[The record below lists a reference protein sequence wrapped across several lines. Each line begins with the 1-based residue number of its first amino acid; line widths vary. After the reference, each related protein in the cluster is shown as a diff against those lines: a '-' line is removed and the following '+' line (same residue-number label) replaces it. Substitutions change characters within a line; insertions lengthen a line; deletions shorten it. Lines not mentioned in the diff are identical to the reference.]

1 MKNKV
6 VVTREMFFDQVK
18 SYITEPASL
27 AMIEKAYEYAE
38 DKHKDQKRKSGEPYF
53 VHLMNVGYILAT
65 LHAGPQ
71 TITAGL
77 LHDTMEDCDVPKE
90 ELAREFD
97 EDVANLVEGVTKIG
111 RLAFSDDKEYEAAN
125 HRKIFIAMAKDVR
138 VIIIKLVDR
147 LHNMRTL
154 EYTSPE
160 SQVRKAS
167 ETLRVYCP
175 IAHRL
180 GFGDIKNEM
189 EDLCFYYLD
198 RQHYHEVASL
208 VEAKKREREA
218 RVNKMIGEITELLNE
233 HNFEFRIFGRTR
245 GLMRS
250 LTSMPSESSPG
261 PS

>member
-1 MKNKV
+1 MKNKL

-18 SYITEPASL
+18 TYISDPDSL
-27 AMIEKAYEYAE
+27 ALIEKAYEYAE
-38 DKHKDQKRKSGEPYF
+38 EKHRNQRRKSGEPYF

-71 TITAGL
+71 TICAGL

-90 ELAREFD
+90 ELEKEFD
-97 EDVANLVEGVTKIG
+97 RDIANLVEGVTKIG

-125 HRKIFIAMAKDVR
+125 HRKIFIAMARDVR

-167 ETLRVYCP
+167 ETLQVYCP

-180 GFGDIKNEM
+180 GFGDIKNEL

-198 RQHYHEVASL
+198 PVHYHEVASL
-208 VEAKKREREA
+208 VEAKKRERQAMIDRMINDITDLLKEHDFKF
-218 RVNKMIGEITELLNE
+218 RV
-233 HNFEFRIFGRTR
+233 FGRSKH
-245 GLMRS
+245 L
-250 LTSMPSESSPG
+250 
-261 PS
+261 